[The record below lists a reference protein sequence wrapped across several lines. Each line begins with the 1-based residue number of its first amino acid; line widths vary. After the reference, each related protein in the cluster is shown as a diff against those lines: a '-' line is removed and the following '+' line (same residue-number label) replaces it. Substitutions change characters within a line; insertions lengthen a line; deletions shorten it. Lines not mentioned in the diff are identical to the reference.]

1 MKLLLFDHD
10 SLPKGLYSS
19 LVPDWSVDTSRAW
32 PATHA
37 CVRGMSLFSL
47 ILIGPWSVPHPG
59 HRPDTCASTDSTHPE
74 PGYSSVSP
82 DWSMDPSEP
91 RPWSVPHS
99 RVTDSRHKPG
109 HSSASPDWS
118 MDPSLAWEPRPW
130 SVHHSGA
137 TDSTSQGTLRH
148 HLEIQTECLCATVH
162 VSCAYDDSVDARVK
176 G

>member
-59 HRPDTCASTDSTHPE
+59 HRPDTCASTDST
-74 PGYSSVSP
+74 
-82 DWSMDPSEP
+82 
-91 RPWSVPHS
+91 
-99 RVTDSRHKPG
+99 
-109 HSSASPDWS
+109 
-118 MDPSLAWEPRPW
+118 
-130 SVHHSGA
+130 
-137 TDSTSQGTLRH
+137 SQGTLRH

>member
-32 PATHA
+32 PVTHA

-47 ILIGPWSVPHPG
+47 ILIG
-59 HRPDTCASTDSTHPE
+59 
-74 PGYSSVSP
+74 
-82 DWSMDPSEP
+82 
-91 RPWSVPHS
+91 PWSVPHS

-118 MDPSLAWEPRPW
+118 MDPALAWEPRPW

>member
-74 PGYSSVSP
+74 PGYSSASP
-82 DWSMDPSEP
+82 DWSMDLSEP

-99 RVTDSRHKPG
+99 RV
-109 HSSASPDWS
+109 
-118 MDPSLAWEPRPW
+118 
-130 SVHHSGA
+130 